1 MGAFLVAKIIRIKY
15 HFICEMCAAS
25 KNGKQ
30 FQYKAFSYVS
40 TYKPPLLLV
49 CEDCVY
55 KEIYGSKVWRKM
67 KIQKVLE

>member
-1 MGAFLVAKIIRIKY
+1 MGAFNVARIIRIKY
-15 HFICEMCAAS
+15 YFICEMCGNS

-30 FQYKAFSYVS
+30 FQYKAYSYVS
-40 TYKPPLLLV
+40 KYKPPLLEV

-55 KEIYGSKVWRKM
+55 KEIYGNKVWRKM

>member
-1 MGAFLVAKIIRIKY
+1 MAVFNIAKIIRIKY
-15 HFICEMCAAS
+15 HFICEMCGVS

-40 TYKPPLLLV
+40 TYKPPLLEV